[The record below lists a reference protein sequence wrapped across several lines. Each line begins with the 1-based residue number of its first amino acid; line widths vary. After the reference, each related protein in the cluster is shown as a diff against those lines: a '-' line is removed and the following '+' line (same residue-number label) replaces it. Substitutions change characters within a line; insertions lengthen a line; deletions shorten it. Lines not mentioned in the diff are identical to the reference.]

1 MSNSF
6 FEENKITPDVTHGV
20 CPTCNMATML
30 ISITKDSYR
39 CITCG
44 SELEQKING
53 KITYMPFIPN
63 NSPEDK
69 SGQKI

>member
-1 MSNSF
+1 
-6 FEENKITPDVTHGV
+6 
-20 CPTCNMATML
+20 MATML